1 MLVRSAGALGR
12 SVRSTG
18 APASAPSRFR
28 QVRRRVAV
36 ALAALLLVGLAWRFV
51 RYALAFPIWGDE
63 AFVAVNF
70 VVRDYAGLF
79 RPLEYGQIVPLLF
92 SWGELAVT
100 QALGFSEYALR
111 LLPFVAGLIA
121 LLLFWYFCRRVLPPR
136 PALLAVGFL
145 AASYYTVRHGAEVKP
160 YATDLLVAVLLNV
173 VAWEVYIRSR
183 PESGA
188 RVMPAA
194 DRPAWALNTLP
205 RGARAW
211 PWWLALLVLAAAAP
225 WASYPAVFVLGG
237 VGLLLTWLLVT
248 RKFALPVLT
257 GWVLFALL
265 MGGSAIAMV
274 QTYAQPH
281 AAAAARLTQI
291 DMWTQAFPPLAEP
304 WKLPVWLVGIHTG
317 NFFAYPVG
325 GRAPGSAATLILFII
340 GAVYLWRRNRPLLLT
355 LVLTPFVLTF
365 IAAALHKYPYG
376 GSVRTSMYLAPAICL
391 TAGLGLYRVLRWL
404 APLRHWW
411 VPKMPAIIQKN
422 DWRLTPAIYGV
433 CLLLIVVAIA
443 GVVQDVK
450 EPQKN
455 PEVRISRDAVTQLA
469 ARVRPG
475 DQTIIFN
482 ATQPCDYAP
491 AWQDWPGIGGQWVF
505 DVLRFVPP
513 PVTWAPP
520 AESVG
525 APAAGGR
532 TRLVVY
538 HYDGHKAEFP
548 EAQLKAYL
556 AALEA
561 RCGPVRSVERILI
574 KQKPNRLQPDKQQI
588 ERQEVYEFGPAG
600 S

>member
-1 MLVRSAGALGR
+1 MLLRTARALTKSGDSAA
-12 SVRSTG
+12 
-18 APASAPSRFR
+18 APAAGVSRFR
-28 QVRRRVAV
+28 RVRRRLVV
-36 ALAALLLVGLAWRFV
+36 ALALLLLVGLVWRFV
-51 RYALAFPIWGDE
+51 RYALAFPVWGDE

-100 QALGFSEYALR
+100 RALGFSEYALR
-111 LLPFVAGLIA
+111 LLPFVAGLAA
-121 LLLFWYFCRRVLPPR
+121 LLLFAYFCRRVLPPR

-145 AASYYTVRHGAEVKP
+145 AVSYYTVRHGAEVKP

-173 VAWEVYIRSR
+173 VAWEVFVRSR
-183 PESGA
+183 PERGA
-188 RVMPAA
+188 RVEPAP
-194 DRPAWALNTLP
+194 DKPAWALNTLP
-205 RGARAW
+205 RGAKAW

-237 VGLLLTWLLVT
+237 VGLLLTWLVVA
-248 RKFALPVLT
+248 RRGAPAAMAGWAAFAV
-257 GWVLFALL
+257 V
-265 MGGSAIAMV
+265 MGGSAAAMV
-274 QTYAQPH
+274 LTYAQPH

-291 DMWTQAFPPLAEP
+291 DMWTQAFPPLGEP
-304 WKLPVWLVGIHTG
+304 WKLPLWLVGIHTG

-325 GRAPGSAATLILFII
+325 GRAPGSAATVILFVI
-340 GAVYLWRRNRPLLLT
+340 GALHLWRRNRPLLLT

-391 TAGLGLYRVLRWL
+391 TAGLGLYRVLHWL
-404 APLRHWW
+404 APLRHLW
-411 VPKMPAIIQKN
+411 VPRMPAIVQKN
-422 DWRLTPAIYGV
+422 DWRLTPAVYGI
-433 CLLLIVVAIA
+433 CLLLAAVAIF

-455 PEVRISRDAVTQLA
+455 PEVRLSRDAVTGLA
-469 ARVRPG
+469 ARVQPG

-505 DVLRFVPP
+505 DVLRFVPK

-520 AESVG
+520 AESVA
-525 APAAGGR
+525 APGAGGR

-538 HYDGHKAEFP
+538 HYEGPKMPEFP
-548 EAQLKAYL
+548 AEQLNAYL
-556 AALEA
+556 RALEG
-561 RCGPVRSVERILI
+561 RLGPVERVERTLI
-574 KQKPNRLQPDKQQI
+574 KQKPDKQQI
-588 ERQEVYEFGPAG
+588 ERQEVYDFGPAAG
-600 S
+600 W

>member
-1 MLVRSAGALGR
+1 MLVRTARTLT
-12 SVRSTG
+12 ST
-18 APASAPSRFR
+18 AAPSRFR
-28 QVRRRVAV
+28 RVRRRTAA
-36 ALAALLLVGLAWRFV
+36 ALAVLLLVGLLWRFV

-100 QALGFSEYALR
+100 RVLGYSEYALR
-111 LLPFVAGLIA
+111 LLPFVAGMVA

-136 PALLAVGFL
+136 PALLGVGFL
-145 AASYYTVRHGAEVKP
+145 AVSYYTVRHGAEVKP

-173 VAWEVYIRSR
+173 VAWEVYVRSR
-183 PESGA
+183 PERGTG
-188 RVMPAA
+188 VMPSA
-194 DRPAWALNTLP
+194 DRPAWALNSLP
-205 RGARAW
+205 RGAAGW
-211 PWWLALLVLAAAAP
+211 PWWLALFVLAAAAP
-225 WASYPAVFVLGG
+225 WASYPALFVLGG
-237 VGLLLTWLLVT
+237 VGLLLTWLVVARRGAPVVLAGWTAFALVT
-248 RKFALPVLT
+248 GA
-257 GWVLFALL
+257 
-265 MGGSAIAMV
+265 SAAAMV
-274 QTYAQPH
+274 VTYAQPH

-304 WKLPVWLVGIHTG
+304 WKLPQWLFGIHTG

-325 GRAPGSAATLILFII
+325 GRAPGSIATVALFVI
-340 GAVYLWRRNRPLLLT
+340 GAVHLWRRNRPLLLT

-365 IAAALHKYPYG
+365 VAAALHKYPYG

-391 TAGLGLYRVLRWL
+391 TAGLGLYRVLHWL
-404 APLRHWW
+404 APMRFRW
-411 VPKMPAIIQKN
+411 VPKMPAIVQSY
-422 DWRLTPAIYGV
+422 DWRLTPAIYGI
-433 CLLLIVVAIA
+433 CLLLVALAIG

-455 PEVRISRDAVTQLA
+455 PEVRISRDAVMTLA

-482 ATQPCDYAP
+482 ATAPCGYAP

-505 DVLRFVPP
+505 DVLRFVPK
-513 PVTWAPP
+513 PVAWAPP
-520 AESVG
+520 VDSVA
-525 APAAGGR
+525 APAPGAR

-538 HYDGHKAEFP
+538 HYDGHKAEFRDDL
-548 EAQLKAYL
+548 LKAYL

-561 RCGPVRSVERILI
+561 RCGPVQSVERILI

-588 ERQEVYEFGPAG
+588 ERQEVYELGPAAPQ
-600 S
+600 